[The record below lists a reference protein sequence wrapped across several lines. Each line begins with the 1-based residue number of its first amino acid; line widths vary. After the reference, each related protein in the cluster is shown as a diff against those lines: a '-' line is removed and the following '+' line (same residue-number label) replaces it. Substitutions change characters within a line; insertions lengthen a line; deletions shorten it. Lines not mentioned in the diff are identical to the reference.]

1 MVIHLKTLGLKLAK
15 YRKQLDET
23 VEVAGLATG
32 IGPGR
37 LGQIEAGVAEPTGDE
52 VLILADHFKCDY
64 KFFISNDN
72 VAPFEQT
79 ETLYRSASAEFT
91 SEDKHAIQE
100 FLYLCDTEAFL
111 IGALGRAR
119 PVFELSRLAG
129 GALPKPTVAAA
140 EARVACGQGNPIEL
154 VDIYGA
160 ARALGIRVFRRK
172 LGNSNISGIFVM
184 HPVAGKC
191 ILVNSSEDIYR
202 QRFSAAHELAH
213 ALLDAD
219 QAASVSLKSVR
230 EDDRETR
237 ANKFASN
244 FLLPKALLEKLPAPQ
259 RWSKSDAEDWAN
271 KLKVSCLV
279 LAYALKSAKIITGA
293 QCDTMIGYR
302 VSRERKVDPE
312 LPPNLTGAQLERK
325 SRLLD
330 LGLSNFYVD
339 ACFDAFQ
346 DHQISLGRLCEAL
359 LCSPPEMAELS
370 SLYGR
375 AIHGH

>member
-1 MVIHLKTLGLKLAK
+1 MAIHLKTLGLKLAK
-15 YRKQLDET
+15 YREQLDET
-23 VEVAGLATG
+23 VAAAGMATG
-32 IGPGR
+32 IDPAR
-37 LGQIEAGVAEPTGDE
+37 LGQIEAGLSEPTGDE
-52 VLILADHFKCDY
+52 VLILADHFQCDY

-79 ETLYRSASAEFT
+79 ETLYRSASGEFT
-91 SEDKHAIQE
+91 SEDKRAIQE

-111 IGALGRAR
+111 IGALGRSQ
-119 PVFELSRLAG
+119 PVFELPGLAG
-129 GALPKPTVAAA
+129 GVAPTPEVAAA
-140 EARVACGQGNPIEL
+140 QARAACDQANPIEL
-154 VDIYGA
+154 PDVYGA

-172 LGNSNISGIFVM
+172 LGNSNISGLFVM

-213 ALLDAD
+213 ALLDVD

-230 EDDRETR
+230 GDQRETR

-244 FLLPKALLEKLPAPQ
+244 FLMPKALLEKLPAPQ
-259 RWSKSDAEDWAN
+259 RWSEADVENWAN
-271 KLKVSCLV
+271 QLKVSCV
-279 LAYALKSAKIITGA
+279 ALAYALKSAKIITGV
-293 QCDTMIGYR
+293 QCDVMIGYR

-312 LPPNLTGAQLERK
+312 LPPNLTAAQLERK
-325 SRLLD
+325 SKLLD

-339 ACFDAFQ
+339 ACFDACQ
-346 DHQISLGRLCEAL
+346 DHHISLGRLCEAL
-359 LCSPPEMAELS
+359 LCSPSEMAELS

-375 AIHGH
+375 SIHGH

>member
-1 MVIHLKTLGLKLAK
+1 MAIHLKTLGLKLAK
-15 YRKQLDET
+15 YREQLDET
-23 VEVAGLATG
+23 IEAAATATG
-32 IGPGR
+32 IDPVR
-37 LGQIEAGVAEPTGDE
+37 LGQIEAGLSEPTGDE

-79 ETLYRSASAEFT
+79 ETLYRSATGEFT
-91 SEDKHAIQE
+91 SGDKHSIQE

-111 IGALGRAR
+111 IGALGRSR
-119 PVFELSRLAG
+119 PVFELPL
-129 GALPKPTVAAA
+129 LPRGVPPTPEVAAA
-140 EARVACGQGNPIEL
+140 QARAGCGQANPIEL
-154 VDIYGA
+154 PDIYGA

-172 LGNSNISGIFVM
+172 LGNSNISGLFVM

-219 QAASVSLKSVR
+219 QTASVSLKSVR
-230 EDDRETR
+230 GDQRETR

-244 FLLPKALLEKLPAPQ
+244 FLMPKALLEKLPTPQ
-259 RWSKSDAEDWAN
+259 RWSESDAENWAN
-271 KLKVSCLV
+271 QLKVSCAALG
-279 LAYALKSAKIITGA
+279 YALKSAKIITRA
-293 QCDTMIGYR
+293 QCDAMVGYR

-312 LPPNLTGAQLERK
+312 LPSNLTTAQLERK

-346 DHQISLGRLCEAL
+346 EHHISLGRLCEAL
-359 LCSPPEMAELS
+359 LCSPSEMAELS